1 MPQPVQSA
9 SGPQQPIRC
18 FVVGCPRSGTTL
30 LTSIISGHP
39 KLVGTLFEAHFFSIW
54 RALRRNQDP
63 ASKCVLFDQFRASMN
78 DAALGAPGDPIPEPN
93 EFIAAMDEIAL
104 RKNMLGWVEKTPEN
118 LHHIDAILAVAP
130 DAKFIHVVRNAGA
143 VLASGI
149 SRSIRDQSCTWNPAY
164 TRFRSAFNEWMRA
177 MEQTRR
183 WQSHPN
189 HLVVEY
195 AEFCRAPD
203 TEIERIGQF
212 LGLETSEEML
222 TSAVAPSGLREQL
235 KEEHARGFGVRTE
248 QWDQFKRVFPGLKGP
263 VVRLLSFGGAPK
275 WWLRMPILS
284 RGQDF
289 LLRQR
294 GGALDRWL
302 TPEIEIAPADPA

>member
-1 MPQPVQSA
+1 MPQPMQSA

-30 LTSIISGHP
+30 LTSIVSGHP
-39 KLVGTLFEAHFFSIW
+39 KVLGTLVESHFFSVW
-54 RALRRNQDP
+54 RALRRNQDA
-63 ASKCVLFDQFRASMN
+63 ASKYAEFDRFRTAMN
-78 DAALGAPGDPIPEPN
+78 NEALGAPGDPIPEPS
-93 EFIAAMDEIAL
+93 EFIAVMDEIAL
-104 RKNMLGWVEKTPEN
+104 RENMLGWVEKTPEN

-130 DAKFIHVVRNAGA
+130 DAKFIHVVRNAGT
-143 VLASGI
+143 VLASGF
-149 SRSIRDQSCTWNPAY
+149 SRSIRNQSCAWNPAY
-164 TRFRSAFNEWMRA
+164 MRFRSAFNEWMRA

-189 HLVVEY
+189 HLVVAY

-203 TEIERIGQF
+203 TEIDRIAQF
-212 LGLETSEEML
+212 LGLESSDEML
-222 TSAVAPSGLREQL
+222 AAAVAPSSDV
-235 KEEHARGFGVRTE
+235 HARGFNVRTE
-248 QWDQFKRVFPGLKGP
+248 QWDQFKRVFPGLKGL

-275 WWLRMPILS
+275 WWLRIPILS
-284 RGQDF
+284 RGQHF

-302 TPEIEIAPADPA
+302 TPEIAIAPVDPA